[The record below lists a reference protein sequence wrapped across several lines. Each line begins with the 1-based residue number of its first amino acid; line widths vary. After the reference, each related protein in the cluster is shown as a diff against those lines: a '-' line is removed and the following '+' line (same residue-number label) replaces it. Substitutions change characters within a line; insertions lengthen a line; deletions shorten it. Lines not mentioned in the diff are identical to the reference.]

1 LHKSLNKYR
10 GKEKIIIADD
20 DESLLRMLSNIFTEY
35 GYNVITASNGQE
47 AVDKFMQHRDVK
59 LVILD
64 FLMPK
69 KDGVV
74 PCKEIT
80 NIDPDIPIFLASGCL
95 ADSQD
100 YSTKCQIFHRPFKP
114 VDLIKKARAILDTH
128 GNNCSH

>member
-1 LHKSLNKYR
+1 MHKSLSKYR
-10 GKEKIIIADD
+10 GKETIIIADD
-20 DESLLRMLSNIFTEY
+20 DESLLKMLSSFFNGY

-47 AVDKFMQHRDVK
+47 AVDKFIRHRDVK

-80 NIDPDIPIFLASGCL
+80 NINPDIPILLASGYL

-100 YSTKCQIFHRPFKP
+100 YSTKCQIFQRPFKP
-114 VDLIKKARAILDTH
+114 IDLIKKARATLDTH
-128 GNNCSH
+128 VNNYQH